1 MGCKRKICDGG
12 CDGNLLSET
21 AMRGS
26 TGYVLLE
33 TTANYGTIGG
43 RRGHICRRFCHI
55 FLSCLSPLLFFWLPA
70 LAESVFR
77 IDAEMGP
84 MKLISI
90 LVALN
95 ITVELLRLKCGVL
108 NYGMRTYERNILSA
122 QFWGG
127 MGICLVLLGSPARP
141 DFNGEYGI
149 FKHRIWIGGPLL
161 WSMGIVDPF
170 IGELK
175 RKGFSLNFRSLI
187 GCMMCATIF
196 IVSTLN
202 GLGTPWWFSLVYPPI
217 IVFAEFAG
225 GLVRIDDNGLMLI
238 VPLLMTYVFL
248 PWV

>member
-1 MGCKRKICDGG
+1 MGFKRKNCIEG
-12 CDGNLLSET
+12 CDCNLQSET
-21 AMRGS
+21 SKRGS

-43 RRGHICRRFCHI
+43 RKGHICRRFCHI
-55 FLSCLSPLLFFWLPA
+55 LLSCLSPFLYFGLPA
-70 LAESVFR
+70 LAETVFGT
-77 IDAEMGP
+77 DDEMGS
-84 MKLISI
+84 MKLTSI

-95 ITVELLRLKCGVL
+95 ITVELTRLKCGVL
-108 NYGMRTYERNILSA
+108 SYGMRSYERNILSA

-127 MGICLVLLGSPARP
+127 MGICLVLLGSPVRP
-141 DFNGEYGI
+141 DFNGECC
-149 FKHRIWIGGPLL
+149 FFTHRIWIGGPLL

-170 IGELK
+170 IGEMK
-175 RKGFSLNFRSLI
+175 SRGFSLNIRSLI
-187 GCMMCATIF
+187 GCLMCATIF
-196 IVSTLN
+196 IVCTLN

-217 IVFAEFAG
+217 IVLSEFAG